1 MLLLHAGEGN
11 EGGLLDCLAQEELPN
26 TAVKNFFVAIDKR
39 VLFLAAY
46 TAVKQLSAMNFASM
60 LFLAA
65 YTAVKG
71 PRVTADVIRDFL
83 AAYTA
88 VKERCYSSTP

>member
-11 EGGLLDCLAQEELPN
+11 DGGLHDCLAQEELPN
-26 TAVKNFFVAIDKR
+26 TAVKNFFVVIDKR

-46 TAVKQLSAMNFASM
+46 TAVKSGNSLPVYES
-60 LFLAA
+60 
-65 YTAVKG
+65 
-71 PRVTADVIRDFL
+71 DFL

-88 VKERCYSSTP
+88 VKP